1 MATSATVILVM
12 VLLMMAIEIAMETR
26 SSALAHQDYVLFSS
40 LLIVFFLF
48 FVFFCHKFTDART
61 LGNTF
66 FFVFPAA
73 EASIIVITLQEFR
86 IYRP

>member
-12 VLLMMAIEIAMETR
+12 VLLMMTIEIAMETR

-40 LLIVFFLF
+40 LLIVFVFCF
-48 FVFFCHKFTDART
+48 FFCHKFTDART
-61 LGNTF
+61 LGNAF
-66 FFVFPAA
+66 FCVFPAA